1 MQSGLH
7 SCFTCNAVRNVLTS
21 ALVVLP
27 SGFYSCDSN
36 LLPYYKRCQSW
47 KEGRKDK
54 GKSKGRERIARI
66 ILAPLA
72 VFVSMVGVCIPLYR
86 TR

>member
-1 MQSGLH
+1 
-7 SCFTCNAVRNVLTS
+7 
-21 ALVVLP
+21 
-27 SGFYSCDSN
+27 
-36 LLPYYKRCQSW
+36 LPYYKRCQSW